1 MNWKDTKFCQKPLF
15 SIRGFVL
22 KSVKSCYI
30 SAPFWSRLTLMSS
43 KENCIFPTIINNQNW
58 LNFFLKSIEISFGET
73 KIQFS
78 KTIRTTAGKLKQNLL
93 TSSKALWHL
102 SYIIWTGVLADL
114 DPPRFGHPPRI
125 WTPIVIVQ
133 CPSVETTW
141 YSARRAR
148 NGYTWTTRDLRLPRR
163 ASGSALSTDRQTLNV
178 FVIVKVLFRIPQR
191 LIFVK
196 IRK

>member
-1 MNWKDTKFCQKPLF
+1 MILFCTRSLKGTCCFARPRSLLLLCEMQSPKTLQIILRLYVCKPFLSIMSWKDTKFCKKPLF

-22 KSVKSCYI
+22 QSVKSCYI
-30 SAPFWSRLTLMSS
+30 CAPFWSRLTLMSS

-78 KTIRTTAGKLKQNLL
+78 KTIRTTAGKSKQNLL

-125 WTPIVIVQ
+125 WTPNKTEWKHH
-133 CPSVETTW
+133 PWRS
-141 YSARRAR
+141 SR
-148 NGYTWTTRDLRLPRR
+148 NR
-163 ASGSALSTDRQTLNV
+163 
-178 FVIVKVLFRIPQR
+178 
-191 LIFVK
+191 
-196 IRK
+196 